1 MENVYFSV
9 DVEASGKDP
18 QRFSMLSL
26 GSCLVGRVEETFYR
40 EIKPIN
46 QEFQERAMRIGC
58 LGLCSLEEIGK
69 LDLTY
74 NPRYE
79 VFNPIHVISHLQQ
92 QGEEARDVMNNFKN
106 WVIQKAEGKK
116 PVFISTPVKFDYTFV
131 IRYFSLFGIQNPFQ
145 EKQDPRTLY
154 EDLIRT
160 RDLTID
166 QLGLN
171 TKELNSSHN
180 ALEDAILQA
189 RIFEKLLDFAERK

>member
-1 MENVYFSV
+1 MEKIYFSV

-18 QRFSMLSL
+18 QRFPMLSL
-26 GSCLVGRVEETFYR
+26 GSCLVGRIEETFYR
-40 EIKPIN
+40 EIKPID

-58 LGLCSLEEIGK
+58 LGLRSLEEIGK
-69 LDLTY
+69 HDLSY

-79 VFNPIHVISHLQQ
+79 VFNPTQVMSHLQQ
-92 QGEEARDVMNNFKN
+92 QGEEARDVMDNFQN

-131 IRYFSLFGIQNPFQ
+131 TRYFSLFAIQNPFQ
-145 EKQDPRTLY
+145 EKQDPRWLY
-154 EDLIRT
+154 EELIRT
-160 RDLTID
+160 KDLTID

-189 RIFEKLLDFAERK
+189 TIFGKLLQFSERK